1 MAESSLLDG
10 RVLIAQQWA
19 ELHRDAYAQEK
30 LISILR
36 CEQEALA
43 KFKKSYIKIRTDNVV
58 LDHSTAIEL
67 TKMIHAEAD
76 TRTFKDTQ

>member
-10 RVLIAQQWA
+10 GVLRAEQWA

-30 LISILR
+30 RISILR
-36 CEQEALA
+36 YEQEALA

-67 TKMIHAEAD
+67 TKMIHSEAD
-76 TRTFKDTQ
+76 TLTFKDTQ